1 MCATEVKEENMEADR
16 KKKAIQ
22 VSEWTWGTDI
32 ISATITCT
40 LPRPDGGLRSVRED
54 NLGKKRK
61 EVIFTN

>member
-40 LPRPDGGLRSVRED
+40 LPRPDGGLEVYVR
-54 NLGKKRK
+54 
-61 EVIFTN
+61 TN